1 MWFAAIPGA
10 VKWGAIAVMVFGLLG
25 TGLGVVRYIQNNA
38 IIRVQRDA
46 LIDLAKRQAATVEDK
61 NKITNQQDALPDER
75 VRWCAIKR
83 PLDVN
88 GCCSEKGPCPEAGK

>member
-1 MWFAAIPGA
+1 MLGIPAA
-10 VKWGAIAVMVFGLLG
+10 VKWAMILGLVLTTLG
-25 TGLGVVRYIQNNA
+25 SAWGVVRYIQNNA
-38 IIRVQRDA
+38 IIRAQRDA
-46 LIDLAKRQAATVEDK
+46 LIELAKRQAATVEDK
-61 NKITNQQDALPDER
+61 NKITNQQDALPDDR